1 MSKEPTKEPTPGIL
15 MSNSDVINITESDF
29 RRLHQ
34 RMNMGGILE
43 GAYGLDNGMVIS
55 LAQIIAMSPN
65 GKMFG

>member
-1 MSKEPTKEPTPGIL
+1 

-55 LAQIIAMSPN
+55 LAQIIAMSPD